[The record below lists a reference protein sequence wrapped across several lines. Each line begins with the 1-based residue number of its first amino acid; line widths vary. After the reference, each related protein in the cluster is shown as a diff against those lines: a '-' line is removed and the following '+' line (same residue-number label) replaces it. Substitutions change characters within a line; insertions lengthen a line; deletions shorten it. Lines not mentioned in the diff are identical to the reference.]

1 LALVVQ
7 EEEIDMD
14 ESQRVQQALDAGY
27 SKEQIRSWYL
37 GKGMQLPQEISIS
50 EAERQG
56 AALPKGARL
65 GMTALQGPTLGFAD
79 ELAGIVQAP
88 FIRQQGESLGDAY
101 TRGRDVYRSGV
112 ESYQQEQPIGA
123 AVAQG
128 AASLPLGMLNI
139 GRSIAPQAGPVLRSI
154 GAGGLFGAVA
164 GAGEASTPEDIPQQ
178 ALTSGLTSAVLG
190 GTTEGVMKAV
200 RPVAGVVKA
209 QAGRIIP
216 EGLRDLV
223 GGSSVDLAR
232 RRVAQA
238 MLRDGA
244 TPDQVTARMSKLGD
258 DAILAES
265 AGYNTR
271 DLLDT
276 MATLP
281 GRTKNYTEQLIRQ
294 RQTQRGSRIAESAQ
308 QQLSPS
314 GARLA
319 DSVESLMTRRDVEA
333 TPLYNQLRTVNVAL
347 DDDLKEILDAS
358 KKLGAFAR
366 AEKISTGLREPFTLQ
381 NFQKATDV
389 AMTDLD
395 KVKRGLDDIINGK
408 SATNERGDFNEFG
421 RSVIKLKQDYLKRLD
436 DLTVDPDTG
445 VSLYKGARNAYAGP
459 SALISAAELGRTV
472 LNKPAATVRTL
483 TKDMSDSELE
493 SFRVGAYEGL
503 RDLAGTQS
511 GQTRLLNMWK
521 EPATQERLKEIFP
534 SERSYREFASN
545 VAAEARKK
553 EIQSV
558 GRGSGTAG
566 REARMEDVGA
576 ETLKDTVN
584 VAAAAKTMDIG
595 SLLNMLSNNMSRT
608 SVPEPVRNE
617 IGRILMSRA
626 TSADEVRIL
635 RNVIEQMKK
644 EQDAQVMRSGIIGSQ
659 LAPAAEPFTA
669 ALRSLLQ

>member
-1 LALVVQ
+1 
-7 EEEIDMD
+7 MD
-14 ESQRVQQALDAGY
+14 EAQRIKEALDAGY
-27 SKEQIRSWYL
+27 GIDEIRAIYISN
-37 GKGMQLPQEISIS
+37 GLP
-50 EAERQG
+50 
-56 AALPKGARL
+56 LPKEIAVSASETQGKELPKAARL
-65 GMTALQGPTLGFAD
+65 AMTAAQGPTLGFAD
-79 ELAGIVQAP
+79 ELAGALQAP
-88 FIRQQGESLGDAY
+88 FIRQQGESIGDAY
-101 TRGRDVYRSGV
+101 ARGRDVYRAGV
-112 ESYQQEQPIGA
+112 ESYQQEQPIGSA
-123 AVAQG
+123 MAQG
-128 AASLPLGMLNI
+128 AASLPLGMLNL
-139 GRSIAPQAGPVLRSI
+139 GRQMLPQVGPVMRSI

-164 GAGEASTPEDIPQQ
+164 GAGEAKTPEEIAQQ
-178 ALTSGLTSAVLG
+178 ALTTGATSAVLG
-190 GTTEGVMKAV
+190 GATEGAMKVV

-244 TPDQVTARMSKLGD
+244 SPDQVTARMAKLGD

-281 GRTKNYTEQLIRQ
+281 GRTKNYTEDLIRQ
-294 RQTQRGSRIAESAQ
+294 RQSQRGGRIATAAQ
-308 QQLSPS
+308 EQLSPT

-319 DSVESLMTRRDVEA
+319 DSVESLITKRDVDA
-333 TPLYNQLRTVNVAL
+333 TPLYNQLKTVTVPL
-347 DDDLKEILDAS
+347 DDDLKQILDAAN
-358 KKLGAFAR
+358 KLGAFSR
-366 AEKISTGLREPFTLQ
+366 AEKISTGLRESFSLKD
-381 NFQKATDV
+381 FKKSTDA

-395 KVKRGLDDIINGK
+395 KVKRGIDDIISSK
-408 SATNERGDFNEFG
+408 SATNDRGEINEFG
-421 RSVIKLKQDYLKRLD
+421 RSVVKLKQDLLKRLD
-436 DLTVDPDTG
+436 DATVDPDTG

-472 LNKPAATVRTL
+472 LNKPAATIKTL
-483 TKDMSDSELE
+483 VKDMSDSELE

-521 EPATQERLKEIFP
+521 EPSTQERLKEIFP
-534 SERSYREFASN
+534 SERAYREFASN

-584 VAAAAKTMDIG
+584 LAAAAKTMDVG
-595 SLLNMLSNNMSRT
+595 SLINMLSNNMART

-626 TSADEVRIL
+626 TSADEVKIL
-635 RNVIEQMKK
+635 RNVIDKMKK
-644 EQDAQVMRSGIIGSQ
+644 EQEAQAMTSGIIGSQ

>member
-1 LALVVQ
+1 
-7 EEEIDMD
+7 MD
-14 ESQRVQQALDAGY
+14 ESQRIKEAIDAGY
-27 SKEQIRSWYL
+27 GIDEIRALYISNNLPLPKEIAVSPSETE
-37 GKGMQLPQEISIS
+37 GKSLS
-50 EAERQG
+50 
-56 AALPKGARL
+56 KGARL
-65 GMTALQGPTLGFAD
+65 AMTAAQGPTLGFAD
-79 ELAGIVQAP
+79 ELAGLIQAP
-88 FIRQQGESLGDAY
+88 FIATKGESLGDAY
-101 TRGRDVYRSGV
+101 TRGRDVYRAGV
-112 ESYQQEQPIGA
+112 ESYQQEQPIGS

-128 AASLPLGMLNI
+128 VASLPLGMLNL
-139 GRSIAPQAGPVLRSI
+139 GRSVAPNVGPVMRSV
-154 GAGGLFGAVA
+154 GAGGLFGAIS
-164 GAGEASTPEDIPQQ
+164 GAGEAKTPEEIAQQ
-178 ALTSGLTSAVLG
+178 ALTAGATSAVLG
-190 GTTEGVMKAV
+190 GGTELGMKVV

-209 QAGRIIP
+209 QAGRMIP

-281 GRTKNYTEQLIRQ
+281 GRTKNYTEELIRQ
-294 RQTQRGSRIAESAQ
+294 RQSQRGGRIAESAQ
-308 QQLSPS
+308 QQLSPT

-319 DSVESLMTRRDVEA
+319 DSVESLMTQRDVNA
-333 TPLYNQLRTVNVAL
+333 TPLYNQLKTVNVQL
-347 DDDLKEILDAS
+347 DDDLKQILDAAN
-358 KKLGAFAR
+358 KLGAFGR
-366 AEKISTGLREPFTLQ
+366 AKQISIGLREPFTLKDF
-381 NFQKATDV
+381 NKSAD
-389 AMTDLD
+389 ASMPDLD
-395 KVKRGLDDIINGK
+395 KVKRGLDDIIGGK
-408 SATNERGDFNEFG
+408 SALNDKGEINEFG
-421 RSVIKLKQDYLKRLD
+421 RSVIKLKQDFLKRLD
-436 DLTVDPDTG
+436 DATVDPDTG
-445 VSLYKGARNAYAGP
+445 ASLYKGARNAYAGP

-483 TKDMSDSELE
+483 VKDMSDSELE

-503 RDLAGTQS
+503 RELAGTQS

-534 SERSYREFASN
+534 SERSFRLFASD

-584 VAAAAKTMDIG
+584 LAAAAKTMDIG
-595 SLLNMLSNNMSRT
+595 SLINMLANNMKRT

-617 IGRILMSRA
+617 IGRILMSKA
-626 TSADEVRIL
+626 ASADEVKIL
-635 RNVIEQMKK
+635 RNVIDKMKK
-644 EQDAQVMRSGIIGSQ
+644 EQDTQAMTSGIIGSQ

>member
-1 LALVVQ
+1 
-7 EEEIDMD
+7 MD
-14 ESQRVQQALDAGY
+14 EAQRIKDALDAGHSIEEIRAAY
-27 SKEQIRSWYL
+27 LANGLPLPKEIDVSASETQ
-37 GKGMQLPQEISIS
+37 GKSLS
-50 EAERQG
+50 
-56 AALPKGARL
+56 KGARL
-65 GMTALQGPTLGFAD
+65 AMTAAQGPTLGFAD
-79 ELAGIVQAP
+79 ELAGLIQAP
-88 FIRQQGESLGDAY
+88 FIATKGESLSDAY
-101 TRGRDVYRSGV
+101 TRGRDVYRAGV
-112 ESYQQEQPIGA
+112 ESYQQEQPIGS

-128 AASLPLGMLNI
+128 AASLPLGMLNL
-139 GRSIAPQAGPVLRSI
+139 GRQMLPQVGPVMRSV

-164 GAGEASTPEDIPQQ
+164 GAGGAKTPEEIAQE
-178 ALTSGLTSAVLG
+178 ALTSGVTSAVLG

-209 QAGRIIP
+209 QAGRVIP
-216 EGLRDLV
+216 EGLRGLA

-244 TPDQVTARMSKLGD
+244 TPDQVTARMAKLGD

-281 GRTKNYTEQLIRQ
+281 GRTKNYTEDLIRQ
-294 RQTQRGSRIAESAQ
+294 RQSQRGGRIATAAQ
-308 QQLSPS
+308 EQLSPT

-319 DSVESLMTRRDVEA
+319 DSVESLITKRDVDA
-333 TPLYNQLRTVNVAL
+333 TPLYERLKTVNIQL
-347 DDDLKEILDAS
+347 DDDLKQILDAS

-366 AEKISTGLREPFTLQ
+366 AEKISTGLREPFSLKD
-381 NFQKATDV
+381 FQKATDV
-389 AMTDLD
+389 SMTDLD
-395 KVKRGLDDIINGK
+395 KVKRGIDDIITSK
-408 SATNERGDFNEFG
+408 SATNDRGEINEFG
-421 RSVIKLKQDYLKRLD
+421 RSVVKLKQDLLKRLD
-436 DLTVDPDTG
+436 DATVDPDTG
-445 VSLYKGARNAYAGP
+445 ASLYKSARNAYAGP

-472 LNKPAATVRTL
+472 LNKPAATIRTL
-483 TKDMSDSELE
+483 VKDMSDSELE

-534 SERSYREFASN
+534 SERAYREFASN

-584 VAAAAKTMDIG
+584 LAAAAKTMDVG
-595 SLLNMLSNNMSRT
+595 SLVNMLANNMKRT

-635 RNVIEQMKK
+635 RNVIDKMKK
-644 EQDAQVMRSGIIGSQ
+644 EQDAQAMTSGIIGSQ

>member
-1 LALVVQ
+1 
-7 EEEIDMD
+7 MD
-14 ESQRVQQALDAGY
+14 EAQRIKEALEAGY
-27 SKEQIRSWYL
+27 SKEEIRAIYL
-37 GKGMQLPQEISIS
+37 SNGMPLPKEIDVSP
-50 EAERQG
+50 AEKQG
-56 AALPKGARL
+56 ASLSKGARL
-65 GMTALQGPTLGFAD
+65 AMTAAQGPTLGFAD
-79 ELAGIVQAP
+79 ELAGLIQAP
-88 FIRQQGESLGDAY
+88 FIATKGESLGDAY
-101 TRGRDVYRSGV
+101 TRGRDVYRAGV
-112 ESYQQEQPIGA
+112 ESYQQEQPIGS

-128 AASLPLGMLNI
+128 AASLPLGMLNL
-139 GRSIAPQAGPVLRSI
+139 GRSIAPNVGPVMRSV
-154 GAGGLFGAVA
+154 GAGGLFGAISGA
-164 GAGEASTPEDIPQQ
+164 GAAKTPEEIAQE
-178 ALTSGLTSAVLG
+178 ALTTGATSAVLG
-190 GTTEGVMKAV
+190 GATELGMKAV
-200 RPVAGVVKA
+200 RPAASIVKA
-209 QAGRIIP
+209 QAGRMIP
-216 EGLRDLV
+216 EGLRDLA

-281 GRTKNYTEQLIRQ
+281 GRTKNYTEDLIRQ
-294 RQTQRGSRIAESAQ
+294 RQSQRGGRIATAAQ
-308 QQLSPS
+308 KQLSPT

-319 DSVESLMTRRDVEA
+319 DSVESLITKRDVDA
-333 TPLYNQLRTVNVAL
+333 TPLYNQLKTVNVAL
-347 DDDLKEILDAS
+347 DDDLKEILDAAN
-358 KKLGAFAR
+358 KLGAFGR
-366 AEKISTGLREPFTLQ
+366 AKQISIGLREPFSLKDF
-381 NFQKATDV
+381 NKSADA
-389 AMTDLD
+389 AMPDLD
-395 KVKRGLDDIINGK
+395 KVKRGLDDIIYGK

-421 RSVIKLKQDYLKRLD
+421 RSVIKLKQDFLKRLD
-436 DLTVDPDTG
+436 DATADPDTG
-445 VSLYKGARNAYAGP
+445 ASLYKNARNAYAGP

-472 LNKPAATVRTL
+472 LNKPAATIRTL
-483 TKDMSDSELE
+483 VKDMSDSELE

-534 SERSYREFASN
+534 GERSFRQFASD

-558 GRGSGTAG
+558 GRGSQTAG
-566 REARMEDVGA
+566 REARMEDVGLQ
-576 ETLKDTVN
+576 TLQDTAN
-584 VAAAAKTMDIG
+584 LAAAAKTMDVN
-595 SLLNMLSNNMSRT
+595 SLINMLSNSMKRT
-608 SVPEPVRNE
+608 SVPEPVRDE

-626 TSADEVRIL
+626 TSGDDVRIL
-635 RNVIEQMKK
+635 RSVIDKMKK
-644 EQDAQVMRSGIIGSQ
+644 EQEAQARTSGIIGSQ